1 MLTKV
6 VGRVRLIWT
15 LNQFNMLTTGVGK
28 VKQMFN
34 HYKMIKLD

>member
-1 MLTKV
+1 MLTKL

-34 HYKMIKLD
+34 YYNMIKLD